1 MNLGVYAAII
11 GAMCFVPPTLTFV
24 FGIIVWYCYKKS
36 AGFMLIMMKSTISQM
51 SIERKPTYLV
61 CRRKL
66 PSSSRK
72 YFMIYSLMIFTI
84 CVQCFFLLVCLE
96 VSYECINDP
105 DLDCFKE
112 IDGVILSATLLSQLP
127 VNCSAISQDDFV
139 FCYRTTLFD
148 PEKAFYGAAAAYI
161 LFELL
166 NIVLVVLA
174 HLMIFLAGK
183 FKNMTVVKIVITI
196 ICFGLGIGFFVLR
209 SHLNELKSATRKI
222 SYTVLVQG
230 GFVMLLVFLYV
241 VMLPWRLLD
250 KREEYYAEAS
260 LPIIVGAHD
269 NECAHDNEIVN
280 DNEMRDVK
288 Q

>member
-1 MNLGVYAAII
+1 
-11 GAMCFVPPTLTFV
+11 
-24 FGIIVWYCYKKS
+24 
-36 AGFMLIMMKSTISQM
+36 MLIMMKSTISKM
-51 SIERKPTYLV
+51 NIEGKPTYLV

-84 CVQCFFLLVCLE
+84 CVQCFSLLICLE
-96 VSYECINDP
+96 VSHECINDP

-112 IDGVILSATLLSQLP
+112 IEEVTLSTAPLYELP
-127 VNCSAISQDDFV
+127 VNCSAISQDDLV

-148 PEKAFYGAAAAYI
+148 PDKAFYGAAAAYL
-161 LFELL
+161 LFEWL

-174 HLMIFLAGK
+174 HFMIFLAGK

-196 ICFGLGIGFFVLR
+196 ICFALTVGFFLLR
-209 SHLNELKSATRKI
+209 TQLNEFKSVTRKI
-222 SYTVLVQG
+222 SYTVLVQS
-230 GFVMLLVFLYV
+230 GFVMLLIFLYV

-250 KREEYYAEAS
+250 KCEEYYAEAS

-269 NECAHDNEIVN
+269 NECAHDNEGAN
-280 DNEMRDVK
+280 DNEMRDLK

>member
-1 MNLGVYAAII
+1 MNLAVYTALI

-36 AGFMLIMMKSTISQM
+36 AGFMLIMMKSTVSEM
-51 SIERKPTYLV
+51 SIEGKPTYLV

-84 CVQCFFLLVCLE
+84 CVQCFSLLVCLE
-96 VSYECINDP
+96 ASYECINDP

-112 IDGVILSATLLSQLP
+112 IEEVTLSTAFVYGWP
-127 VNCSAISQDDFV
+127 VNCSAISQDDLV
-139 FCYRTTLFD
+139 ICYRTTLFD
-148 PEKAFYGAAAAYI
+148 PEKAFIAAAATYL
-161 LFELL
+161 LFQFL

-196 ICFGLGIGFFVLR
+196 IFFGLAIGFFLLR
-209 SHLNELKSATRKI
+209 TQLKELKSATRKI
-222 SYTVLVQG
+222 SYTVLVQAC
-230 GFVMLLVFLYV
+230 FVMLLVFLYV

-250 KREEYYAEAS
+250 KREEYYAQAS

-269 NECAHDNEIVN
+269 NECAHDNEGAN
-280 DNEMRDVK
+280 DNEMRDPK